1 MFQDGLMFEK
11 LYQHEVAYFAS
22 AKTGVPG
29 DDVEAALIL
38 RRAGKI
44 DVLRLLHQ
52 GAIHVVGEVD
62 VDEAGVEDLKFVA
75 A

>member
-1 MFQDGLMFEK
+1 MFQDGLMFEVM
-11 LYQHEVAYFAS
+11 YQHEIACFAS

-38 RRAGKI
+38 RRAGKMS
-44 DVLRLLHQ
+44 VLRLLHQ
-52 GAIHVVGEVD
+52 GAIHVIGEVD
-62 VDEAGVEDLKFVA
+62 VIEDRVGDLQFTA